1 MFDFSYA
8 NILHSNLINFV
19 IMIVIIALIL
29 RKINVKDNIDNQH
42 KKIKDSINKSQE
54 EVKSALKNYENAKE
68 KLDNVHIETEK
79 IVENAK
85 NVLENLEQKHK
96 NELEDIK
103 VYFEK
108 NLTKEIER
116 EKQNTLN
123 DITLSVAKAS
133 AALSY
138 DNIKQTLKQNPN
150 LHQKYIDECINS
162 IDGLTL

>member
-103 VYFEK
+103 AYFEK

>member
-103 VYFEK
+103 AYFEK

-138 DNIKQTLKQNPN
+138 DNIKQTLEQNPN

>member
-54 EVKSALKNYENAKE
+54 EVKTALKNYENAKD

-103 VYFEK
+103 AYFEK

-138 DNIKQTLKQNPN
+138 DNIKQTLEQNPN

>member
-42 KKIKDSINKSQE
+42 KKIKDSISKSQE

-103 VYFEK
+103 AYFEK

>member
-54 EVKSALKNYENAKE
+54 EVKSALKSYENAKE

-103 VYFEK
+103 AYFEK